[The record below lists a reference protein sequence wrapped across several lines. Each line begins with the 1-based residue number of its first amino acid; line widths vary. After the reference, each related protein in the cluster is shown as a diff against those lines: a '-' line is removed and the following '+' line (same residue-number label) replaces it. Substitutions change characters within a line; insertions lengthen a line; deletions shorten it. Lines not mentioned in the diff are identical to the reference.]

1 MILQNETILLCGGEE
16 RNYKKCLQLDKG
28 TWREHS
34 TLNMSRIGHSAVAT
48 QTATFF
54 FGGILSNTT
63 YEYLPKDSNT
73 WLTGK
78 TNIPGGFHSGCAI
91 ASKSESEIWLIGGST
106 CGRRILRFNVNDH
119 TFHSTPS
126 RLNVR
131 RNEPRCAFIPKTNK
145 IMITGGFHTPTATWL
160 DSTEMLDTEDGSITM
175 ASPMN
180 FKRDGHGIGIV
191 TIGNEDKLAVVG
203 GKDGDIITHS
213 EYHRAEF
220 FNTQSKEWEITN
232 ALPVVHKDF
241 GFLSVKLADIFF

>member
-73 WLTGK
+73 WLIGK
-78 TNIPGGFHSGCAI
+78 TEIPGGFWAGCAI
-91 ASKSESEIWLIGGST
+91 AVKSDQEIWLIGGEGT
-106 CGRRILRFNVNDH
+106 EERILSFNVNDH
-119 TFHSTPS
+119 SFQVLPS
-126 RLNVR
+126 QLNVGR
-131 RNEPRCAFIPKTNK
+131 HGHSCAFIQNTNK
-145 IMITGGFHTPTATWL
+145 VMITGGEDIDEDIL
-160 DSTEMLDTEDGSITM
+160 DSTEILDTEDGSVSM

-180 FKRDGHGIGIV
+180 LIRSGHGMGVV
-191 TIGNEDKLAVVG
+191 TIHGKEKLAVFG
-203 GKDGDIITHS
+203 GFDGRINFDSVEIYNNHTGKWETTDIKL
-213 EYHRAEF
+213 
-220 FNTQSKEWEITN
+220 KE
-232 ALPVVHKDF
+232 AKGYF
-241 GFLSVKLADIFF
+241 SFLGVKFADLISHL